1 MKGNYQLQSFP
12 PSSSNFCLFRLLWK
26 QSNNREEGVVS
37 VFFTQNNIF
46 LTLAWLVRCRIG
58 PCWQWTA
65 KPRHLILAFRT
76 FGLKSTNKL
85 AHSRKNDNCQL
96 TAEPSVCWS
105 GCVCLLKK
113 KVFFLLPRSDLAVE
127 TLVHGG
133 KHLLGILVRRT
144 LPKPDVSSYWANY
157 GSTIWQGG
165 I

>member
-65 KPRHLILAFRT
+65 KPRHLIRAFQT

-85 AHSRKNDNCQL
+85 AHYRKKWQL
-96 TAEPSVCWS
+96 SINRGAKRVLVWL
-105 GCVCLLKK
+105 CVFIEK